1 MHADRRGLAMKLS
14 RFLMTAV
21 LVALP
26 VRAPLAQDT
35 NPPPPSA
42 DLVAQRRAE
51 QALPRTAIAFDAK
64 SFDQYVGYY
73 QLTPRAILTVTREGE
88 HFITRLS
95 GQQSV
100 EIFPES
106 ATKFFL
112 KVVPAQLSFNLDPS
126 GQISSVTLHQ
136 GGLEVT
142 APRVEESVAKAIEA
156 LAPPAPPPR
165 KIVLRTWP
173 SLAGITPRFL
183 TANRGGED
191 YDSLFSPD
199 GRTVLFSRTTDGTD
213 WKLMTVPAAGG
224 EVKPFA
230 QTTLP
235 VAATRA
241 SWSPRNGLIA
251 FTGIAADGSAS
262 VWVIDDSGRN
272 AHPVSATGLS
282 NQIFYPSWYPDGKH
296 LAVMDGI
303 ELVTKRIAL
312 GGGAA
317 QVLTDHSKVL
327 TGMPSVSPDGKW
339 IVFAGQAN
347 QGQPYNQLQNVIW
360 LVKATGELHT
370 LESNP
375 QQGRAPTWSSDG
387 KRVTFES
394 DRGSP
399 DGRYAIFMINAD
411 GTGLVQV
418 SDYEL
423 NANHSVWSA
432 DGRHMTFS
440 ARDPKTNV
448 DGIAVIDLP

>member
-1 MHADRRGLAMKLS
+1 MKLS
-14 RFLMTAV
+14 SLLTMLV
-21 LVALP
+21 LVAFP
-26 VRAPLAQDT
+26 VGATLAQDV
-35 NPPPPSA
+35 NPTPPPSA
-42 DLVAQRRAE
+42 DLIAQRRAE

-64 SFDQYVGYY
+64 SFDRYVGYY
-73 QLTPRAILTVTREGE
+73 QLAPRAILTVTREGE
-88 HFITRLS
+88 HFFTRLS
-95 GQQSV
+95 GQQSI

-112 KVVPAQLSFNLDPS
+112 KVVAAQLSFNLDPS
-126 GQISSVTLHQ
+126 GHIVSVTLHQ
-136 GGLEVT
+136 GGQELT
-142 APRVEESVAKAIEA
+142 APRVEEAVAKAIEA
-156 LAPPAPPPR
+156 QGPPPR
-165 KIVLRTWP
+165 KIVPRTWP

-183 TANRGGED
+183 TTNSSGED

-199 GRTVLFSRTTDGTD
+199 GKLVLFSRTTDGTD
-213 WKLMTVPAAGG
+213 YKLMTVPAAGG

-230 QTTLP
+230 QASLP

-241 SWSPRNGLIA
+241 SWSPRKNGQIA

-262 VWVIDDSGRN
+262 VWVIDGDGRN
-272 AHPVSATGLS
+272 AHPLSATGLS

-317 QVLTDHSKVL
+317 QVLTDHTKVL

-339 IVFAGQAN
+339 IAFAGQAN

-360 LVKATGELHT
+360 LVSASGELHT

-375 QQGRAPTWSSDG
+375 QQGRAPTWSPDG

-411 GTGLVQV
+411 GSGLVQV
-418 SDYEL
+418 SDYAL
-423 NANHSVWSA
+423 NANHSVWSS

-440 ARDPKTNV
+440 AHDSKTNL
-448 DGIAVIDLP
+448 DGIAIIDLP

>member
-1 MHADRRGLAMKLS
+1 MTLS
-14 RFLMTAV
+14 RFLTIAV

-26 VRAPLAQDT
+26 FRATLAQDT
-35 NPPPPSA
+35 NPTPPPSA
-42 DLVAQRRAE
+42 DAVAQRRAE
-51 QALPRTAIAFDAK
+51 QAVPRTAVALDAK

-73 QLTPRAILTVTREGE
+73 QLAPRAILAVTREGDY
-88 HFITRLS
+88 FYTRLS
-95 GQQSV
+95 GQQRV

-112 KVVPAQLSFNLDPS
+112 KVVPAQLSFNLDP
-126 GQISSVTLHQ
+126 GGHILSVTLHQ
-136 GGLEVT
+136 GGQELV
-142 APRVEESVAKAIEA
+142 APRVEEAVAKALEA

-165 KIVLRTWP
+165 KIVPRTWP

-183 TANRGGED
+183 TTNSSGED

-199 GRTVLFSRTTDGTD
+199 GKAVLFSRTNDGTD
-213 WKLMTVPAAGG
+213 YKLMSVPAAGG
-224 EVKPFA
+224 AVTPFA
-230 QTTLP
+230 QTALP

-241 SWSPRNGLIA
+241 SWSPRKNGQIA

-262 VWVIDDSGRN
+262 VWVMDGDGRN

-296 LAVMDGI
+296 LAVMDGAQ
-303 ELVTKRIAL
+303 LVIKRIAL
-312 GGGAA
+312 TGGAA
-317 QVLTDHSKVL
+317 QVLTDHAKVL

-360 LVKATGELHT
+360 LVNGSGALHT
-370 LESNP
+370 LERNP
-375 QQGRAPTWSSDG
+375 QQGRAPTWSPDG

-411 GTGLVQV
+411 GSGLVQV
-418 SDYEL
+418 SDYAL

-432 DGRHMTFS
+432 DARHMTFS
-440 ARDPKTNV
+440 ARDPKTNL
-448 DGIAVIDLP
+448 DGIAIIDLP